1 MSKMAKGIG
10 GKIAIKFTEKLIDDG
25 SFYENPEAFII
36 YGEEYKWVDG
46 PDNNGPLIIVVY
58 EIDYIERYPD
68 TDDTIL
74 IVLKSPY
81 TFNNVEGEVYI
92 LYDMTK
98 GNLKGAGGFVDSFS
112 ASFLPE
118 DLIQK
123 PNPMVR
129 EFFSI
134 SASATVKYITIDYE
148 SGYSEDTFKVTASAN
163 VNFIDVSEE
172 NP

>member
-98 GNLKGAGGFVDSFS
+98 GNLKGAGGFVESFS
-112 ASFLPE
+112 VSFLPE
-118 DLIQK
+118 DLVQK
-123 PNPMVR
+123 PNIGMH
-129 EFFSI
+129 ENFKI
-134 SASATVKYITIDYE
+134 TASATVDYIAINYE
-148 SGYSEDTFKVTASAN
+148 SGHSSEKFTVTASAS